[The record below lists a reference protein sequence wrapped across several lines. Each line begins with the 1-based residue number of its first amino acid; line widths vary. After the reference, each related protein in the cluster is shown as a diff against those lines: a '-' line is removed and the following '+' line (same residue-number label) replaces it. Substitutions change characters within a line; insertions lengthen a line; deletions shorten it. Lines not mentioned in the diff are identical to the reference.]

1 MACKA
6 RREAIFISSG
16 LKFGKSLHAR
26 HFEDSSKAISRILV
40 ALVRMGGWFTG
51 DHEAEATLCASCLEY
66 LLLWLQPQPPMSPS
80 VFSRAG
86 LSQLALNHALLY
98 NITHSLGATKKFHG
112 VIQFR
117 ILSHTALYHTVSY
130 IISCF
135 TTLHA
140 RVYRNLVTRAHTQS
154 FANFA

>member
-98 NITHSLGATKKFHG
+98 NITHSRGNKEISRGDPISDTFTHRT
-112 VIQFR
+112 I
-117 ILSHTALYHTVSY
+117 SYY

-154 FANFA
+154 FANCA

>member
-26 HFEDSSKAISRILV
+26 HFEDSSKAISRILA

-51 DHEAEATLCASCLEY
+51 DHEAEATLCASCFEY

-98 NITHSLGATKKFHG
+98 IITHSRGNKEISRGDPISDTFTHRTISYY
-112 VIQFR
+112 VI
-117 ILSHTALYHTVSY
+117 YH
-130 IISCF
+130 F
-135 TTLHA
+135 MLHH
-140 RVYRNLVTRAHTQS
+140 LTRKS
-154 FANFA
+154 IP